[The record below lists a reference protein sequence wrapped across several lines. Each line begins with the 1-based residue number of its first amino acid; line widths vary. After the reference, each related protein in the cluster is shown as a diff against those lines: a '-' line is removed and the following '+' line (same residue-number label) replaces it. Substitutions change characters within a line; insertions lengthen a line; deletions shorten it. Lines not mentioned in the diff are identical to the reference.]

1 VPSSAC
7 VSTSA
12 SISSSVAM
20 RRARSGVAAP
30 GARSSSRSSSLVVG
44 ARRGSLEL
52 VVVVVV
58 AAPPHHR
65 GERAQLRRGAVQ
77 RALRPLM
84 SDPDPLELLTRR

>member
-1 VPSSAC
+1 VG
-7 VSTSA
+7 
-12 SISSSVAM
+12 
-20 RRARSGVAAP
+20 GVAREAAH
-30 GARSSSRSSSLVVG
+30 GARRSSQGSSLVAA